1 MYDHL
6 GFFHYQTTYFVRMMY
21 CKHNLHTEKLAVYD
35 HLGLFH
41 YQTTYFVRMMYCKHN
56 LHTEKLAGAENK
68 QAGRRL
74 IGKERG
80 GNWVRM
86 NTTQEESHSGGTAV
100 GVYATVTLLS
110 TLMSQTLVTIA
121 TSDSSV
127 TEVYLIVQ

>member
-6 GFFHYQTTYFVRMMY
+6 GFFHYQTTCFVRMMY
-21 CKHNLHTEKLAVYD
+21 GKHNLHTEKLAEYD

-56 LHTEKLAGAENK
+56 LHTEKLAGSENK

-74 IGKERG
+74 LGRIGKERG

-86 NTTQEESHSGGTAV
+86 NTTQEEIPQRWHSSWSLCYCHTAV
-100 GVYATVTLLS
+100 HTNVTV
-110 TLMSQTLVTIA
+110 IG
-121 TSDSSV
+121 DNCH
-127 TEVYLIVQ
+127 